1 MVGIQYPF
9 CDVLAMHV
17 TVVVGL
23 QTIVLNMN
31 NKEVALIGT
40 HPKADDRRDKENKY

>member
-17 TVVVGL
+17 TVVLGL
-23 QTIVLNMN
+23 QNIVLNMN
-31 NKEVALIGT
+31 DKKVSLIGT
-40 HPKADDRRDKENKY
+40 HPQADDRRDK